1 MIPALF
7 LYYSF
12 LAVALGALSKK
23 GKKKRYKIV
32 GFKEGMGILQ
42 SRNILET
49 YGIKIK
55 KELPLVDACLCE
67 VEPHNVRIQQLSQ
80 DPFIEYIE
88 DDYEAAIQVMPYAVS
103 VKLKGQEIPWGV
115 KKISAQQV
123 WKTTKGE
130 GVRVGIVDT
139 GVDLSHPDLK
149 DNIKEAYGVLDCK
162 NVIDDNGHGTH
173 VAGTIAALDNDIGV
187 VGVAPKVEIYSV
199 KAFDKNGKSTV
210 SGIVEALNWC
220 LEKEVQVV
228 NMSFGIKN
236 NSITLRRAV
245 KALHKSGVVL
255 VAAAGNAGEE
265 NSVLYP
271 AKYPEVIAVAACN
284 RDDRPASFSSIG
296 PEVDITAPGVDILS
310 TYKDGQYKLMSG
322 TSMAAPHVSGAAA
335 LLLSIHKITCEQ
347 VKEILKDTAKDLG
360 FPEEKQGAGLVDV
373 EKAIMSINKVRRE
386 KDEGI

>member
-7 LYYSF
+7 LYCSF
-12 LAVALGALSKK
+12 LVVALKALSEK

-32 GFKEGMGILQ
+32 GFKQGVGILQ

-67 VEPHNVRIQQLSQ
+67 VEPHNAKVQQLSE

-103 VKLKGQEIPWGV
+103 VKPKGQEIPWGV
-115 KKISAQQV
+115 KKISALPV
-123 WKTTKGE
+123 WKVSKGDK
-130 GVRVGIVDT
+130 VRVGVVDT
-139 GVDLSHPDLK
+139 GVDLDHPDLK
-149 DNIKEAYGVLDCK
+149 ENVKEACGFLDCK

-187 VGVAPKVEIYSV
+187 VGVAPKVEIYSA

-220 LEKEVQVV
+220 LKKEVQVV

-255 VAAAGNAGEE
+255 VAAAGNAGGE
-265 NSVLYP
+265 NSLLYP
-271 AKYPEVIAVAACN
+271 AKYPEVIAVAACSQ
-284 RDDRPASFSSIG
+284 DGRPANFTSTG
-296 PEVDITAPGVDILS
+296 PEVDVTAPGVDILS
-310 TYKDGQYKLMSG
+310 TYKGGHYKLMSG

-335 LLLSIHKITCEQ
+335 LLLSIYKITCEQ
-347 VKEILKDTAKDLG
+347 VKEILKDSAEDLG
-360 FPEEKQGAGLVDV
+360 LPKEKQGAGLIDV
-373 EKAIMSINKVRRE
+373 EKAVMSINKFRRG

>member
-12 LAVALGALSKK
+12 LALTLGALNKK
-23 GKKKRYKIV
+23 SRKKRYKIV
-32 GFKEGMGILQ
+32 GFKEGIGVLQ
-42 SRNILET
+42 SRNILEN

-67 VEPHNVRIQQLSQ
+67 VEPHNARIQQLSQ

-88 DDYEAAIQVMPYAVS
+88 DDYEAAIQVMPYGVS
-103 VKLKGQEIPWGV
+103 VKLEGQEIPWGV

-162 NVIDDNGHGTH
+162 NVIDDNGHGSH

-199 KAFDKNGKSTV
+199 KAFDKEGKSTV

-245 KALHKSGVVL
+245 KALNKSGVVL
-255 VAAAGNAGEE
+255 VAAAGNAGGE

-284 RDDRPASFSSIG
+284 RDDRLASFSSIG
-296 PEVDITAPGVDILS
+296 PEVDIAAPGVDILS
-310 TYKDGQYKLMSG
+310 TYKDGNYKLMSG

-347 VKEILKDTAKDLG
+347 VKEILKGSAKDLG

-373 EKAIMSINKVRRE
+373 EKAVLSINKVRRCE
-386 KDEGI
+386 NEGI